1 LVQRGDK
8 SVVPALKQLALNAPD
23 ARTRLHALWTL
34 DGLDAIDEDTVAQ
47 ALRHVSPD
55 VRASAIRLSERWI
68 GQPNDRLQAA
78 VLEQMENPN
87 WTVRRQ
93 LAATLGALPEG
104 ERVTALTKMLTRF
117 GDDPMTVDAAISGLK
132 GDEATVLGTLLG
144 TKSEARLTSDPIAML
159 AGAATKAGD
168 KTAVQQIIAA
178 AADSSRDEAQRI
190 ALLRGLEAGLSGVA
204 RNAGGLASATGAA
217 AAAGAAAPGN
227 AGFGGRGRG
236 GGQPSKGLFTEEPTA
251 LTGLA
256 SGSGEIAALAKQ
268 IVARITWPGK
278 PAPAGPVVA
287 PLTPQ
292 EQTRYAA
299 GAEIY
304 KNICIACHQ
313 PDGQGK
319 DKIAPSLVGSKF
331 ALAQNATVP
340 ARILLGGKEGSVGL
354 MPPLNMLTDDQI
366 AAVLTYVRREW
377 GNAATAVDPASVK
390 EVRGLTASHTRPWTE
405 AELTRLLAG
414 RGGGG

>member
-1 LVQRGDK
+1 
-8 SVVPALKQLALNAPD
+8 
-23 ARTRLHALWTL
+23 
-34 DGLDAIDEDTVAQ
+34 
-47 ALRHVSPD
+47 
-55 VRASAIRLSERWI
+55 VRASAIRLSERWL

-78 VLEQMENPN
+78 VRQQIDNPN

-93 LAATLGALPEG
+93 LAASLGALPDAPRLES
-104 ERVTALTKMLTRF
+104 LTDVLERF
-117 GDDPMTVDAAISGLK
+117 GDDPITVDAAVSGLK
-132 GDEATVLGTLLG
+132 GQEAAALTGVLASKADST
-144 TKSEARLTSDPIAML
+144 RIIDPITML
-159 AGAATKAGD
+159 AGAATKGGD
-168 KTAVQQIIAA
+168 KAAVQQIIAA
-178 AADSSRDEAQRI
+178 AADTARAEPQRV
-190 ALLRGLEAGLSGVA
+190 ALLRGLEAGLTGTA
-204 RNAGGLASATGAA
+204 RNSGGLAAASGPA

-227 AGFGGRGRG
+227 AGNFGGRGRG
-236 GGQPSKGLFTEEPTA
+236 GQSSGRMFTEEPTA

-256 SGSGEIAALAKQ
+256 AGTGELAAIAQQ
-268 IVARITWPGK
+268 IVARVTWPGK

-287 PLTPQ
+287 PLTPD

-304 KNICIACHQ
+304 RNICIACHQ

-319 DKIAPSLVGSKF
+319 EHVAPALVGSKF
-331 ALAQNATVP
+331 ALAAPAVP
-340 ARILLGGKEGSVGL
+340 ARILLAGKEGNVGL

-377 GNAATAVDPASVK
+377 GNTASAVDPATVK

-405 AELTRLLAG
+405 AELSRLLGG